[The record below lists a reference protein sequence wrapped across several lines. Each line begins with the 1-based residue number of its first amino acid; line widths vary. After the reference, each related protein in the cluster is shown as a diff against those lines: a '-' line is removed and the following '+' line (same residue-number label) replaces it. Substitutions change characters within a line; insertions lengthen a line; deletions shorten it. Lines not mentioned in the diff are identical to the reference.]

1 MKVAVLGFG
10 RMGGW
15 FADNLKADCAVAV
28 LDTDSAK
35 TKNAKGVKVL
45 LKYEDL
51 AAFAPDVLINAV
63 NHNST
68 FEAFDEAIKYVSDKC
83 IIGDVAAVKDGLSE
97 YYSLKNRKFFSL
109 HPMFRPADNHD
120 YSSEFAVIINE
131 SDSSMRDYFT
141 KYFDSFKIKIYQ
153 YSFEEH
159 DEMTASALAVPFI
172 SSMVFASCTKLENVP
187 GNTYKKH
194 MDITRSLMSEDDYVL
209 AEILFNPKAL
219 AEIEKINS
227 KLSYLTH
234 IIKAEDFDE
243 VHKFFENLRSNIK

>member
-1 MKVAVLGFG
+1 MKIAILGFG

-15 FADNLKADCAVAV
+15 FAENLKDSCEVAV
-28 LDTDSAK
+28 LDSDPSK
-35 TKNAKGVKVL
+35 TKTVKGVKL
-45 LKYEDL
+45 LSKYEDL
-51 AAFAPDVLINAV
+51 SSFAPDVLINAV
-63 NHNST
+63 NHNAT
-68 FEAFDEAIKYVSDKC
+68 LEAFDEAIKFLPESC
-83 IIGDVAAVKDGLSE
+83 LIGDVAAVKDGLSE
-97 YYSLKNRKFFSL
+97 YYSLKKKKFFSL
-109 HPMFRPADNHD
+109 HPMFRPVENHD

-131 SDSSMRDYFT
+131 SDPAMKDFFRKYFT
-141 KYFDSFKIKIYQ
+141 SFSIKIYE
-153 YSFEEH
+153 YSFEQH

-172 SSMVFASCTKLENVP
+172 SSMVFASCTKLENAP